1 MSVEKPDFNSLIKE
15 EIPFTIIPNFVLQTI
30 SNPLALSVYCYLISL
45 PNDWTVNKAQLRKHF
60 GVGRDKLDAAMKFL
74 NQNYLIAYF
83 QDRDKSGIYG
93 NSYIVVKNGNEYRDK
108 VINSTAP
115 LKISSP
121 VKCNQ
126 KHATAPLKTR
136 DTDYP
141 GNGKT
146 APTNN
151 IINKK
156 EKIKTNTSSVDD
168 GDKGFL
174 AFWNKYPKKVGK
186 KQAQR
191 SWNRLSK
198 KNKELV
204 MDDIPKRQD
213 AVWKHNSKQYI
224 PNPAT
229 YLNNERWL
237 DDMIPHIE
245 ISSSRGYTA
254 RSGELKSTVPFYKS
268 QGNKILNKRS
278 KPPQS
283 FKNILT
289 KVKVNKN
296 NENTDIN
303 H

>member
-1 MSVEKPDFNSLIKE
+1 MSVEKQDFNSLIKE

-45 PNDWTVNKAQLRKHF
+45 PNDWTVNKSQLRKHF
-60 GVGRDKLDAAMKFL
+60 AVGRDKLDAAMKFL
-74 NQNYLIAYF
+74 NENYLIAYF
-83 QDRDKSGIYG
+83 QDRKRSGAFG
-93 NSYIVVKNGNEYRDK
+93 NSCIIVKNGNEYRDK
-108 VINSTAP
+108 VINGTGA
-115 LKISSP
+115 LKISSA

-136 DTDYP
+136 ATDYP

-156 EKIKTNTSSVDD
+156 EKTKTNTSSSVDD
-168 GDKGFL
+168 GDSSFFV
-174 AFWNKYPKKVGK
+174 FWGKYPKKVGK

-191 SWNRLSK
+191 SWKRLSK
-198 KNKELV
+198 KNKALV

-237 DDMIPHIE
+237 DDMIPHTE
-245 ISSSRGYTA
+245 ISSSRGYKA

-268 QGNKILNKRS
+268 QGNKISNKRS
-278 KPPQS
+278 KPP
-283 FKNILT
+283 
-289 KVKVNKN
+289 VKLSSLCSK
-296 NENTDIN
+296 
-303 H
+303 